1 MILPVLLLACCL
13 TAPSP
18 ETVRLE
24 PLPDEMVVRI
34 DDVLRLSSR
43 FLIEQQE
50 EDGSWRSR
58 TYGILKDDLAL
69 TPFVLSALHNMPNG
83 GGTAQASLDKGVEF
97 LLADPGWLSAAH
109 GGRGNRRMRLP
120 GSNSPLP
127 AC

>member
-1 MILPVLLLACCL
+1 MILPVLLLVCCL

-34 DDVLRLSSR
+34 DDALRLSSR

-83 GGTAQASLDKGVEF
+83 GGQILKHNHMSNVEF
-97 LLADPGWLSAAH
+97 DPFLQHLLYLKF
-109 GGRGNRRMRLP
+109 L
-120 GSNSPLP
+120 
-127 AC
+127 